1 METLVTKIVSI
12 VLPSEINNMEQRIVE
27 KAQELFFRYGLK
39 SVTMDDIASNLGA
52 SKKTIYQYFKDK
64 DHLVDAVVQREIE
77 QDMHECTSIACSC
90 DNAVQEVFR
99 GFEMLQEML
108 TTMNPAI
115 IFEMQKYHP
124 EAYKKMN
131 AHKNKFFVN
140 IMKENLIKGIKE
152 GYYREDINVEV
163 IARYRVESIFLG
175 FNPEVFMQS
184 KFTLVQVEMELME
197 HFLYG
202 ICTPKG
208 QKLITKYKQQR
219 EK

>member
-1 METLVTKIVSI
+1 
-12 VLPSEINNMEQRIVE
+12 MEQRIVE
-27 KAQELFFRYGLK
+27 KAQDLFFRYGLK

-77 QDMHECTSIACSC
+77 QDMHECTNIACSC

-99 GFEMLQEML
+99 GFDMLQEML

-124 EAYKKMN
+124 DAYKKMN
-131 AHKNKFFVN
+131 DHKNKFFVN
-140 IMKENLIKGIKE
+140 IMKENLKKGIEE
-152 GYYREDINVEV
+152 GYYREDLNIEV
-163 IARYRVESIFLG
+163 MARYRIESIFLG
-175 FNPEVFMQS
+175 FNPEVFMQG
-184 KFTLVQVEMELME
+184 KYTLLQVEMELME

-202 ICTPKG
+202 ICTNKG
-208 QKLITKYKQQR
+208 QKLINKYKQQR

>member
-1 METLVTKIVSI
+1 
-12 VLPSEINNMEQRIVE
+12 MEQRIVE

-39 SVTMDDIASNLGA
+39 SITMDDIASNLGA
-52 SKKTIYQYFKDK
+52 SKKTLYQYFKDK
-64 DHLVDAVVQREIE
+64 DSLVDAVVQKEIE
-77 QDMHECTSIACSC
+77 QDMQECGRIAVSC
-90 DNAVQEVFR
+90 DNAVHEVFR
-99 GFEMLQEML
+99 AFDMLQEML
-108 TTMNPAI
+108 TTMNPSI

-140 IMKENLIKGIKE
+140 ITKENLIRGIAE
-152 GYYREDINVEV
+152 GNYREDLNID
-163 IARYRVESIFLG
+163 ILSRYRIESVFLG
-175 FNPEVFMQS
+175 FNPEIFMQG
-184 KFTLVQVEMELME
+184 KFTLVEVEMELME

-208 QKLITKYKQQR
+208 QKLIHKYKKQR

>member
-1 METLVTKIVSI
+1 
-12 VLPSEINNMEQRIVE
+12 MEQRIVE

-77 QDMHECTSIACSC
+77 QDMNECTLIASSC
-90 DNAVQEVFR
+90 ENAVQEVFK
-99 GFEMLQEML
+99 GFDMLQEML

-140 IMKENLIKGIKE
+140 IMKENLRKGIAE
-152 GYYREDINVEV
+152 GNYRADLKVE
-163 IARYRVESIFLG
+163 IMARFRIESIFLG
-175 FNPEVFMQS
+175 FNPDVFMQG
-184 KFTLVQVEMELME
+184 KYTLLEVEMELME

-208 QKLITKYKQQR
+208 EKLITKYKQQR

>member
-1 METLVTKIVSI
+1 
-12 VLPSEINNMEQRIVE
+12 MEQRIVE

-64 DHLVDAVVQREIE
+64 DHLVDAVVQKEIE
-77 QDMHECTSIACSC
+77 KDMHECTSIACSC
-90 DNAVQEVFR
+90 DNTIQEVYR

-131 AHKNKFFVN
+131 ALKNKFLVN
-140 IMKENLIKGIKE
+140 IIKENLLKGIKE

-163 IARYRVESIFLG
+163 MARFRVESIFLG
-175 FNPEVFMQS
+175 FNPDVFMQG
-184 KFTLVQVEMELME
+184 KLTLLQVEMELME
-197 HFLYG
+197 HFLFG

-208 QKLITKYKQQR
+208 QKLIYKYKQQR

>member
-1 METLVTKIVSI
+1 
-12 VLPSEINNMEQRIVE
+12 MEQRIVE

-52 SKKTIYQYFKDK
+52 SKKTIYLYFKDK

-99 GFEMLQEML
+99 GFDMLQEML

-140 IMKENLIKGIKE
+140 IVKDNLIKGIKQ
-152 GYYREDINVEV
+152 GYYREDINVEI

-175 FNPEVFMQS
+175 FNPDVFMHG
-184 KFTLVQVEMELME
+184 KFTLLQIEMELME
-197 HFLYG
+197 HYLYG
-202 ICTPKG
+202 ISTTKG
-208 QKLITKYKQQR
+208 QKLINKYKQQR

>member
-1 METLVTKIVSI
+1 
-12 VLPSEINNMEQRIVE
+12 
-27 KAQELFFRYGLK
+27 
-39 SVTMDDIASNLGA
+39 MDDIASNLGA

-77 QDMHECTSIACSC
+77 QDMHECTLIACSC
-90 DNAVQEVFR
+90 NNAVQEIFK
-99 GFEMLQEML
+99 GFDMLQEML

-140 IMKENLIKGIKE
+140 IMKENLLKGIQE

-163 IARYRVESIFLG
+163 LARYRVESIFLG
-175 FNPEVFMQS
+175 FNPDIFMQG
-184 KFTLVQVEMELME
+184 KLTLVEVEMELME

>member
-1 METLVTKIVSI
+1 
-12 VLPSEINNMEQRIVE
+12 MEQRIVE

-99 GFEMLQEML
+99 GFDMMQEML

-140 IMKENLIKGIKE
+140 IMKENLKKGIEE
-152 GYYREDINVEV
+152 GNYRENLNIEV
-163 IARYRVESIFLG
+163 IARYRIESIFLG
-175 FNPEVFMQS
+175 FNPDVFMQG
-184 KFTLVQVEMELME
+184 KYTLLQVEMELME
-197 HFLYG
+197 HFLFG
-202 ICTPKG
+202 ICTTKG
-208 QKLITKYKQQR
+208 QKLIQKYKQQR

>member
-1 METLVTKIVSI
+1 MVTKIVSL
-12 VLPSEINNMEQRIVE
+12 VLPSEFIIMEQRIVE

-77 QDMHECTSIACSC
+77 QDMHECTLIACSC
-90 DNAVQEVFR
+90 NNAVQEVFR

-175 FNPEVFMQS
+175 FNPDVFMQG
-184 KFTLVQVEMELME
+184 KFTLLEVEMELME

-208 QKLITKYKQQR
+208 QKLINKYKQQR

>member
-1 METLVTKIVSI
+1 
-12 VLPSEINNMEQRIVE
+12 MEQRIVE

-39 SVTMDDIASNLGA
+39 SVIMYDIASNLGS

-64 DHLVDAVVQREIE
+64 DHLVDAVVQKEIE
-77 QDMHECTSIACSC
+77 QDMHDCTIIASSC
-90 DNAVQEVFR
+90 DNAVHEVFK
-99 GFEMLQEML
+99 GFDMMQEML

-124 EAYKKMN
+124 AAYQKMH
-131 AHKNKFFVN
+131 AHKNHFFVN
-140 IMKENLIKGIKE
+140 TMINNLRKGIAE
-152 GYYREDINVEV
+152 GYYRENINVEV
-163 IARYRVESIFLG
+163 MARYRIESIFLA
-175 FNPEVFMQS
+175 FNPDIFMQG

-208 QKLITKYKQQR
+208 LKLITKYKQQR

>member
-1 METLVTKIVSI
+1 
-12 VLPSEINNMEQRIVE
+12 MEQRIVE

-77 QDMHECTSIACSC
+77 QDMNECTLIASSC
-90 DNAVQEVFR
+90 ENAIQEVFK
-99 GFEMLQEML
+99 GFDMLQEML

-140 IMKENLIKGIKE
+140 IMRENLKKGIEE
-152 GYYREDINVEV
+152 GYYRADINVE
-163 IARYRVESIFLG
+163 IISRYRVESIFLG
-175 FNPEVFMQS
+175 FNPDVFTQG

-208 QKLITKYKQQR
+208 QKLIIKYKQQR

>member
-1 METLVTKIVSI
+1 LVTKIVSI
-12 VLPSEINNMEQRIVE
+12 VLPSEFKIMEQRIVE

-77 QDMHECTSIACSC
+77 QDMHECTLIACSC
-90 DNAVQEVFR
+90 NNAVQEVFR
-99 GFEMLQEML
+99 GFDMLQEML

-152 GYYREDINVEV
+152 GYYREDINIEV

-175 FNPEVFMQS
+175 FNPDVFMQG
-184 KFTLVQVEMELME
+184 KFTLLEVEMELME

>member
-1 METLVTKIVSI
+1 
-12 VLPSEINNMEQRIVE
+12 MEQRIVE

-77 QDMHECTSIACSC
+77 QDMNECTLIASSC
-90 DNAVQEVFR
+90 DNAVQEVFK
-99 GFEMLQEML
+99 GFDMLQEML

-140 IMKENLIKGIKE
+140 IMRENLKKGIEE
-152 GYYREDINVEV
+152 GNYRADINVE
-163 IARYRVESIFLG
+163 IISRYRVESIFLG
-175 FNPEVFMQS
+175 FNPDV
-184 KFTLVQVEMELME
+184 FTLGKFSLIQVEMELME

>member
-1 METLVTKIVSI
+1 
-12 VLPSEINNMEQRIVE
+12 MEQRIVE

-39 SVTMDDIASNLGA
+39 SITMDDIASNLGA

-64 DHLVDAVVQREIE
+64 DSLVDAVVQREIE
-77 QDMHECTSIACSC
+77 QDMQECGRIAVSC
-90 DNAVQEVFR
+90 ENAVHEVFKA
-99 GFEMLQEML
+99 FDMLQEML
-108 TTMNPAI
+108 TTMNPSI

-140 IMKENLIKGIKE
+140 IIKENLIRGIAE
-152 GYYREDINVEV
+152 GNYREDLNID
-163 IARYRVESIFLG
+163 ILSRYRIESVFLG
-175 FNPEVFMQS
+175 FNPEIFMQG
-184 KFTLVQVEMELME
+184 KFTLVEVEMELME

-208 QKLITKYKQQR
+208 QKLIHKYKKQR

>member
-1 METLVTKIVSI
+1 
-12 VLPSEINNMEQRIVE
+12 MEQRIVE

-99 GFEMLQEML
+99 GFDMMQEML

-140 IMKENLIKGIKE
+140 IMKENLKKGIEE
-152 GYYREDINVEV
+152 GNYRENLNIEV
-163 IARYRVESIFLG
+163 IARYRIESIFLG
-175 FNPEVFMQS
+175 FNPDVFMQG
-184 KFTLVQVEMELME
+184 KYTLLQVEMELME
-197 HFLYG
+197 HFLFG
-202 ICTPKG
+202 ICTTKG
-208 QKLITKYKQQR
+208 QKLIHKYKQQR

>member
-1 METLVTKIVSI
+1 
-12 VLPSEINNMEQRIVE
+12 MEQRIVE

-39 SVTMDDIASNLGA
+39 SVTMDDIASNLGS

-77 QDMHECTSIACSC
+77 QDKKDCTIIASSCENAIQEIFKGFDTMHE
-90 DNAVQEVFR
+90 
-99 GFEMLQEML
+99 MLS
-108 TTMNPAI
+108 TMNPAI

-124 EAYKKMN
+124 AAYQKMN

-140 IMKENLIKGIKE
+140 IMKENLKRGIAE
-152 GYYREDINVEV
+152 GNYRENINIDVM
-163 IARYRVESIFLG
+163 ARYRIESIFLG
-175 FNPEVFMQS
+175 FNPEILMQG
-184 KFTLVQVEMELME
+184 KYTLVQVELELME

-208 QKLITKYKQQR
+208 LKLINKYKQQR

>member
-1 METLVTKIVSI
+1 
-12 VLPSEINNMEQRIVE
+12 MEQRIVE
-27 KAQELFFRYGLK
+27 KAQELFFRYGIK

-64 DHLVDAVVQREIE
+64 DHLVDAVVQKEIE

-99 GFEMLQEML
+99 GFDMMQEML

-124 EAYKKMN
+124 ESYKKMN
-131 AHKNKFFVN
+131 AHKNMFFVN
-140 IMKENLIKGIKE
+140 IIKENLKKGIQE
-152 GYYREDINVEV
+152 GYYREDINMEI
-163 IARYRVESIFLG
+163 IARYRIESIFLG
-175 FNPEVFMQS
+175 FNPEIFMQG
-184 KFTLVQVEMELME
+184 KYTLLQVEMELMT

-202 ICTPKG
+202 ICTAKG